1 MRQGTKEGTSKVE
14 VSIHAPREGCD
25 KLSGE
30 VEGHILAFQF
40 THPVRGATYALL
52 LSVGSFRFQF
62 THPVRGATTLLEG
75 YRPLNNVSIH
85 APREGCD
92 ACGALY
98 GGARQH
104 VSIHAPREGCDTA
117 WDTEPLLDAGFQF
130 THPVRGATRLYK
142 AVSYLYDVSIHAP
155 REGCDSTRAVIA
167 RTKFRF
173 QFTHPVR
180 GATDF
185 FL

>member
-30 VEGHILAFQF
+30 VEGHILA
-40 THPVRGATYALL
+40 
-52 LSVGSFRFQF
+52 FQF